1 MKELTMNN
9 ELFEQWMGFAKN
21 ANEPLL
27 RLGEITAHAM
37 EQLLRQQ
44 LELGR
49 DYVELGTRQME
60 LLSSV
65 QDPQK
70 WLTEQG
76 ALASEFGK
84 KLMSRSQAFAEVAT
98 EAQKAFAGWT
108 EDASKKATQVPKAQ
122 AGKSKA
128 A

>member
-1 MKELTMNN
+1 MKELTMKN
-9 ELFEQWMGFAKN
+9 ELFEQWMDFAKN

-27 RLGEITAHAM
+27 RLGEITAQAA

-44 LELGR
+44 MELAR

-60 LLSSV
+60 LLGSA

-70 WLTEQG
+70 WMTEQG

-98 EAQKAFAGWT
+98 EAQKAITGWT
-108 EDASKKATQVPKAQ
+108 EDAAKKAVQVPKAP
-122 AGKSKA
+122 AAKSKA

>member
-1 MKELTMNN
+1 MKEIPMNN
-9 ELFEQWMGFAKN
+9 ELFEQWMEFGKN

-27 RLGEITAHAM
+27 RLGEISAQAM

-44 LELGR
+44 LELAR

-60 LLSSV
+60 LLGSV

-70 WLTEQG
+70 WMTEQG

-98 EAQKAFAGWT
+98 EAQKAIAGWT
-108 EDASKKATQVPKAQ
+108 EDAAKKATQAPKTQ

>member
-1 MKELTMNN
+1 MKEISMKN
-9 ELFEQWMGFAKN
+9 ELFEQWMDFGKN

-27 RLGEITAHAM
+27 RLGEISAQAM

-44 LELGR
+44 LELAR
-49 DYVELGTRQME
+49 DYVELGARQME
-60 LLSSV
+60 LLGSV

-70 WLTEQG
+70 WMTEQG

-98 EAQKAFAGWT
+98 EAQKAIAGWT
-108 EDASKKATQVPKAQ
+108 EDAAKKATQVPKTQ
-122 AGKSKA
+122 AAKSKA